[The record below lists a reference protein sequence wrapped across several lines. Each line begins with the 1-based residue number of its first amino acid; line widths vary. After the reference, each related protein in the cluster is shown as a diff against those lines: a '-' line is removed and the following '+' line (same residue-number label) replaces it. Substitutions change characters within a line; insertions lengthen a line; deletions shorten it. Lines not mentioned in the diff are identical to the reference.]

1 MNPMTPRIERIEGTV
16 MAVNSYLIHGPG
28 GIIVVDG
35 QLTIADAD
43 AVRGAIERSGREPVA
58 MVITHPHPDHYAG
71 AGRIVSPEVPILATA
86 EVAQVIHRDDR
97 LKDTIV
103 GPMMGGQWPASRRF
117 PDQLVEPGST
127 VSLAGVE
134 LSVRAAGP
142 GESPADSIWSIGNS
156 WFTGD
161 IVCPHLDA
169 YLADGHYSTW
179 LDSLGQL
186 SRDAPADAIFYPGHG
201 APASRAGIA
210 VQRAYI
216 ETFVEAVRRSLSLD
230 AEQRRGQVLARMAP
244 LLTDRRLQFLME
256 LSIEPV
262 AAELRGSG
270 VAAARP

>member
-1 MNPMTPRIERIEGTV
+1 

-43 AVRGAIERSGREPVA
+43 AVRGAIERSGQRPAA

-71 AGRIVSPEVPILATA
+71 AGHIVPPEVPILATA
-86 EVAQVIHRDDR
+86 EVAQVIRRDDQ
-97 LKDTIV
+97 LKDAIV
-103 GPMMGGQWPASRRF
+103 GPMMGSQWPASRRF
-117 PDQLVEPGST
+117 PDQLVEPDST
-127 VSLAGVE
+127 VSLAGAE

-142 GESPADSIWSIGNS
+142 GESHADSIWSIGNS

-161 IVCPHLDA
+161 IVCPDVDA

-179 LDSLGQL
+179 LDSLGRL

-210 VQRAYI
+210 AQRAYI
-216 ETFVEAVRRSLSLD
+216 ETFVEAVGRSLSLD
-230 AEQRRGQVLARMAP
+230 PGQRRSQVLAGMAP
-244 LLTDRRLQFLME
+244 LVTDRRLQFLME

-262 AAELRGSG
+262 AAALRSSG
-270 VAAARP
+270 TVASRP